1 MWRLKSSANWP
12 RLPRG
17 FSVVKVSKICYVRRD
32 FEIVMRVIFDAGY
45 GAKDIARMI
54 RSSEPTVRSIARGV
68 SEPKHSQGVYL
79 LAMQKAI
86 KAGTLKPK
94 DKNNE

>member
-1 MWRLKSSANWP
+1 MLKVTKLGLIKRDWP
-12 RLPRG
+12 AVMAVIRG
-17 FSVVKVSKICYVRRD
+17 
-32 FEIVMRVIFDAGY
+32 AGF
-45 GAKDIARMI
+45 AVPDIAARI
-54 RSSEPTVRSIARGV
+54 RSTEPTVRAFARG
-68 SEPKHSQGVYL
+68 SAEPKHSQGVYL

>member
-1 MWRLKSSANWP
+1 MWRLRFSANWP

-17 FSVVKVSKICYVRRD
+17 FSVVKASQIRYVRRD
-32 FEIVMRVIFDAGY
+32 FEIVMQVIFDAGY
-45 GAKDIARMI
+45 STKDIARMI
-54 RSSEPTVRSIARGV
+54 RSSEPTVKSIARGM
-68 SEPKHSQGVYL
+68 SEPKYSQGVYL

-94 DKNNE
+94 DK